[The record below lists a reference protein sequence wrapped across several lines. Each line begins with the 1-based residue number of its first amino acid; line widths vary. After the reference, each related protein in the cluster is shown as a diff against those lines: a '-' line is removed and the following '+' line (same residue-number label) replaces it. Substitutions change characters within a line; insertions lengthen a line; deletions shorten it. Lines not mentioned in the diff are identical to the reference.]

1 MISASMI
8 SRWQA
13 ARPGARFW
21 QGSAAAFIAST
32 TPLETKASNTSV
44 TKGVRNVWKDQGRRS
59 AGRAAITG
67 AGAATATLPGS
78 YASSR
83 TAIEQ
88 RDLVDQRR
96 HDADRQDYRFGN
108 GQNSRPRARRA
119 TGVDGADRRGRR
131 GRR

>member
-8 SRWQA
+8 ARCQA

-32 TPLETKASNTSV
+32 TPLETKTSNTSV
-44 TKGVRNVWKDQGRRS
+44 TRGVRNVWKDQGRRP
-59 AGRAAITG
+59 AGRASITG
-67 AGAATATLPGS
+67 AGATIAALPGNR
-78 YASSR
+78 ASIR
-83 TAIEQ
+83 TAIRK

-119 TGVDGADRRGRR
+119 TGLD
-131 GRR
+131 